1 MVDVSEKLL
10 PFITG
15 QVGRLYS
22 ACQVIDV
29 INIPWRSS
37 FNSVQLV
44 ELFPTVAPFEELY
57 NHELLF

>member
-1 MVDVSEKLL
+1 MVYVSEKIL

-22 ACQVIDV
+22 ARQVIDV
-29 INIPWRSS
+29 ISIPWRSS
-37 FNSVQLV
+37 FNIVQLV
-44 ELFPTVAPFEELY
+44 ELFPAVAPTEEFY